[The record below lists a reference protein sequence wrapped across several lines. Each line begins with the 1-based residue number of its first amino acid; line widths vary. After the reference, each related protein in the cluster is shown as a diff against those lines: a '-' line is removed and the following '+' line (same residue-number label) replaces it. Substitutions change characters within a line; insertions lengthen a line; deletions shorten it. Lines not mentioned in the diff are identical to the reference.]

1 MPPSFLRG
9 IPMFELTPLFIVI
22 LVATGVI
29 AGVINT
35 LAGGG
40 SNLTLPALMMMGLPA
55 DVANATNRVGVFL
68 QCLVGM
74 RGFDKQGRL
83 AREDLKGIMIPTLI
97 GGLVGS
103 LAAAFLPVWL
113 LKPVLLGTMVT
124 VALIILIRPSAIM
137 PDDGEQVLRVADSSK
152 AWWGLWLA
160 GFYGG
165 FVQAGVG
172 FVLIAALSGVLRY
185 DLVRAN
191 ALKMLCTAAFTLV
204 ALVVF
209 IWQDLIAWVPGLIL
223 ALGTMTGAK
232 IGVKLALNVSQRA
245 LKWFLFLMTLCAS
258 AAALYW

>member
-1 MPPSFLRG
+1 
-9 IPMFELTPLFIVI
+9 MFELTPLFIVI
-22 LVATGVI
+22 LLVTGVL
-29 AGVINT
+29 AGIINT

-83 AREDLKGIMIPTLI
+83 EKVDLKGIMIPTLV
-97 GGLVGS
+97 GGLVGA
-103 LAAAFLPVWL
+103 LAASFLPAAL

-124 VALIILIRPSAIM
+124 VALVILIRPNAIM
-137 PDDGEQVLRVADSSK
+137 PAADEQPLMVADSSK

-172 FVLIAALSGVLRY
+172 FVLIAALAGVLRY

-209 IWQDLIAWVPGLIL
+209 IWRDQIAWVPGLVL
-223 ALGTMTGAK
+223 AVGTMTGAK
-232 IGVKLALNVSQRA
+232 IGVKLALNISQRA

-258 AAALYW
+258 IAALYW

>member
-1 MPPSFLRG
+1 
-9 IPMFELTPLFIVI
+9 MFELTPLFVVI
-22 LVATGVI
+22 LLVTGVL
-29 AGVINT
+29 AGIINT

-83 AREDLKGIMIPTLI
+83 EKVDLKGILMPTLV
-97 GGLVGS
+97 GGFVGA
-103 LAAAFLPVWL
+103 LAASFLPVAL

-124 VALIILIRPSAIM
+124 VALVILIRPSAIM
-137 PDDGEQVLRVADSSK
+137 PAADEQPLMVADSSK

-172 FVLIAALSGVLRY
+172 FVLIAALAGVLRY

-209 IWQDLIAWVPGLIL
+209 IWRDQIAWVPGLVL
-223 ALGTMTGAK
+223 AVGTMTGAK
-232 IGVKLALNVSQRA
+232 IGVKLALNISQRA

-258 AAALYW
+258 IAALYW